1 LSKRGDLI
9 VKSVASEMRPYR
21 SDGRVRHSGVFDDLG
36 GREGKVRLVSLAEKS
51 NIPLTDRLYCYNNT
65 TMQPL
70 DRNGSIPLVYQLGEA
85 IRDKIVRGEYR
96 LGQPIPTEEQ
106 LQKSYGV
113 SRTTVRLALAKLVN
127 EGYIRRQQGK
137 GTYVNPQGLVTRGKP
152 RPLSRDMF
160 GVKSTTQIIQSA
172 GMKVRT
178 DVLFFA
184 RELPG
189 VEVATKLGISEKESV
204 LHFERV
210 RYADDR
216 PLVLEKS
223 WIPAA
228 QCPDLKRAEVKGSLY
243 LILFKKYHHHVA
255 ASHQILRA
263 VLASELDAPILDLQV
278 GQPVMLV
285 HGVTYLEDG
294 RPIEA
299 QESHFRAES
308 IEFIIE
314 LGEYSRYARLMSRDF
329 PLCSRTPRPK
339 DQFAGVRDGK
349 YLS

>member
-1 LSKRGDLI
+1 
-9 VKSVASEMRPYR
+9 
-21 SDGRVRHSGVFDDLG
+21 
-36 GREGKVRLVSLAEKS
+36 
-51 NIPLTDRLYCYNNT
+51 
-65 TMQPL
+65 MQPL

-85 IRDKIVRGEYR
+85 IRGKILRGEYG
-96 LGQPIPTEEQ
+96 LGEPIPTEDQ
-106 LQKSYGV
+106 LQKFYGI

-137 GTYVNPQGLVTRGKP
+137 GTYVNPQGLVTKGKP
-152 RPLSRDMF
+152 KPLSRDMF

-178 DVLFFA
+178 EVLHFA
-184 RELPG
+184 RELPSD
-189 VEVATKLGISEKESV
+189 EVAEKLGINENDPV

-223 WIPAA
+223 WISAA
-228 QCPDLKRAEVKGSLY
+228 QCPDLKREDVKGSLY
-243 LILFKKYHHHVA
+243 VVLFKKYG
-255 ASHQILRA
+255 HQIGAAHQSLRA
-263 VLASELDAPILDLQV
+263 ILASKLDAAILGLQI
-278 GQPVMLV
+278 GEPVMLV
-285 HGVTYLEDG
+285 HGVTYLDDG
-294 RPIEA
+294 RAIEA

-314 LGEYSRYARLMSRDF
+314 LGGYSQYARLMSRDF